1 MRLTFI
7 IKRMNFLPAVD
18 FPFLYFFEQ
27 FIQFFLR
34 NNLSA
39 GVFPVCVKRNFSYF
53 LDNFFRDCFKA
64 VVTAKIDKSFCTEV
78 LDDFAVHF
86 VRLSRLVNGRAVLFL
101 ADIVVQG
108 EGLCVF

>member
-64 VVTAKIDKSFCTEV
+64 VVAAKVNKRFCAEI

-86 VRLSRLVNGRAVLFL
+86 ICIARLVN
-101 ADIVVQG
+101 D
-108 EGLCVF
+108 